1 MHEGSNAAGDDA
13 NVLRREISFP
23 VSLVGA
29 FGAINIAIGAFG
41 GALTLPSFLLVIAA
55 LFLSSITSHPLPHS
69 QPFLPTPS
77 SLSPPPPLLILFLLL
92 LVNSTTPLVAFH
104 SIQLLPL

>member
-1 MHEGSNAAGDDA
+1 M
-13 NVLRREISFP
+13 SFP

-29 FGAINIAIGAFG
+29 FGAINIAIGAIGAFG

-55 LFLSSITSHPLPHS
+55 LFLSSITSHPLPQS

-77 SLSPPPPLLILFLLL
+77 SLSPPPSLILFLPL
-92 LVNSTTPLVAFH
+92 LVNSTSLPPLVAFH
-104 SIQLLPL
+104 SFHLLPL